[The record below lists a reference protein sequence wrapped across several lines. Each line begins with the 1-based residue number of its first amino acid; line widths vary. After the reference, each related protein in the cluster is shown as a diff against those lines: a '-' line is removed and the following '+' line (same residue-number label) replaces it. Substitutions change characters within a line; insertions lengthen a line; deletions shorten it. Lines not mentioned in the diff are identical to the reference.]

1 MQISFSQEIQ
11 LRVRYS
17 ETDQMGFCYYGH
29 YASFLESAR
38 VETLRSLGISYRK
51 IEEGGILLP
60 VTSLQIDYKKP
71 LRYDELFSI
80 HTKLVSLSACTVT
93 FDYVFY
99 NQANEITTTASTTL
113 VFTDAKSLSPVR
125 IPNNII
131 DTLRAYEIAEK

>member
-99 NQANEITTTASTTL
+99 NQAKEITTTASTTL
-113 VFTDAKSLSPVR
+113 VFTDAKSLRPIR